1 MLRSQ
6 IRVVA
11 GVLCLGMGLASA
23 VLAGQTGSSPAAS
36 APRVVRVDGQFAPA
50 NGLPPAAVETV
61 TLALYASASEATPI
75 WEETQDV
82 QVGAD
87 GRYAIFLGATSAEGL
102 PVSLFAGEAQRWL
115 GMRFAR
121 PGEAEQPRVLLT
133 SVPYAMRASDADTLG
148 GLPPSAFLRAAGS
161 NKSGAAASANDP
173 AGADRA
179 TTPTVSTGTASYLG
193 KFVDATDLTSSV
205 VFENNG
211 RIGVNTTT
219 PLDFVHSR
227 FTNTDGTQTGIAV
240 QNLSNTPTSYSGML
254 FYDHTGALG
263 QFQGFNNSTKEYR
276 INNIAANGSINFML
290 SSQSRFRVR
299 PDGDIDI
306 PGNIYKGQFVFLR
319 AASSGSTHSIGLGE
333 QALNNSVGLGN
344 IAIGSQAIGGPGS
357 GGTRNVGVGNSALS
371 SNAGTGNVAV
381 GYAALSSSTGDYT
394 IAIGDQAGSGKFG
407 ANNYN
412 IYLGASVGQS
422 GSTESGAIRIGTTAN
437 YTTFWAG
444 GIRGV
449 TTGSPSAVNVVI
461 DNQGQLGTISSSR
474 RFKTDIQDMA
484 EASSGLM
491 RLRPVTYRY
500 KKPYADGSMPIDYGL
515 IAEEVAEI
523 YPDIV
528 THSSDGQIETV
539 QYQKVNAMLL
549 NEVQRQHRENLA
561 QQAEIEELRTRLAT
575 LERLMVSDKK

>member
-1 MLRSQ
+1 MARWQ

-11 GVLCLGMGLASA
+11 GGLCLVMGVASA
-23 VLAGQTGSSPAAS
+23 VLAGQTASSPAAS

-50 NGLPPAAVETV
+50 NGLPTAAVETV
-61 TLALYASASEATPI
+61 TLALYASASETTPI

-82 QVGAD
+82 PVGAD

-115 GMRFAR
+115 GIRFVR
-121 PGEAEQPRVLLT
+121 PGETEQPRVLLT
-133 SVPYAMRASDADTLG
+133 SVPYALRAADADTLG
-148 GLPPSAFLRAAGS
+148 GLPPSAFLRARAAG
-161 NKSGAAASANDP
+161 KTGAASAAKADGTDP
-173 AGADRA
+173 TDD
-179 TTPTVSTGTASYLG
+179 TPAPNVSTGTANYLG
-193 KFVDATDLTSSV
+193 KFTDAVDLTSSV
-205 VFENNG
+205 MFENNG

-219 PLDFVHSR
+219 PLDIVHAR
-227 FTNTDGTQTGIAV
+227 FTNTFGTLTGIAV
-240 QNLSNTPTSYSGML
+240 QNLGNTPTSYSGML
-254 FYDHTGALG
+254 FYDHLGNLG
-263 QFQGFNNSTKEYR
+263 QFQGFNNITKEYR

-290 SSQSRFRVR
+290 NGASRFLVR
-299 PDGDIDI
+299 PDGDVDI
-306 PGNIYKGQFVFLR
+306 PGNLYKGQYVFLR

-357 GGTRNVGVGNSALS
+357 GGLRNVGVGNSALS

-500 KKPYADGSMPIDYGL
+500 KQPYADGSMPIDYGL

-528 THSSDGQIETV
+528 THSSDGQVETV

-549 NEVQRQHRENLA
+549 NEVQRQHRELA
-561 QQAEIEELRTRLAT
+561 DVKARLAA
-575 LERLMVSDKK
+575 LEMLLTSRPH